1 MSVTD
6 SSARTPVQEVAE
18 AMASS
23 EASDDSAPKPALPN
37 GHQST
42 ECATEGDALGNASE
56 VARFGAIKEKKH
68 SLEAG
73 MALFN

>member
-1 MSVTD
+1 MNAAEGSVRL
-6 SSARTPVQEVAE
+6 SVQEVAE

-23 EASDDSAPKPALPN
+23 EATDDSAPKPALPN

-42 ECATEGDALGNASE
+42 GSATESDLPGHASE

>member
-1 MSVTD
+1 
-6 SSARTPVQEVAE
+6 
-18 AMASS
+18 MASS
-23 EASDDSAPKPALPN
+23 EATDDSASKPALPN
-37 GHQST
+37 GHQQTGS
-42 ECATEGDALGNASE
+42 ATEANLLGNASE